1 MKDYIKVGKIVNT
14 HGIKGCVKCIPLTD
28 DMERFDELEY
38 IYTEKD
44 NVKRKIK
51 DAWSRK
57 GTVYLSLEGIEDMD
71 AAESFRDTYISI
83 LEDQLRV
90 LPKDTYYLFEL
101 EGMEVYSTEDV
112 YIGKIETIYQT
123 GANDVYEVKNKNNT
137 YLIPAIK
144 DVVKDVNIKNRKI
157 VINVI
162 EGLLEWNLKL

>member
-14 HGIKGCVKCIPLTD
+14 HGVKGYVKCVSLTD

-44 NVKRKIK
+44 DKKRKIK
-51 DAWSRK
+51 DAWSKK
-57 GTVYLSLEGIEDMD
+57 GTVYLNLEGIDDMD
-71 AAESFRDTYISI
+71 TAETFKNTYISI

-101 EGMEVYSTEDV
+101 EGLEVYSTEDV
-112 YIGKIETIYQT
+112 YIGKIETVYQT
-123 GANDVYEVKNKNNT
+123 GANDVYEVKNNNKT
-137 YLIPAIK
+137 FLIPAIK
-144 DVVKDVNIKNRKI
+144 DVVKDVNIKNKKV

-162 EGLLEWNLKL
+162 EGLLE